1 VPEDLGCFRRH
12 GGARG
17 GAVVSVLFLGARERL
32 ERGEESGE
40 QWERKSL
47 SVRFI
52 LPLLMH
58 CHAIGLH
65 TCTTLRFP
73 NRLAVCLCATAR
85 FQQLCARKKRNGLRG
100 SDSLLQMFSFYNFS
114 YSLQKIKGPQDSN
127 RKPLRMKNRAQPTRH
142 ELRGS
147 LKFCNF

>member
-73 NRLAVCLCATAR
+73 NRLAVIREKQTEIGRLSM
-85 FQQLCARKKRNGLRG
+85 RNCQVPAAMR
-100 SDSLLQMFSFYNFS
+100 
-114 YSLQKIKGPQDSN
+114 P
-127 RKPLRMKNRAQPTRH
+127 
-142 ELRGS
+142 
-147 LKFCNF
+147 